1 MTGHKVGGMRESAA
15 HHGLT
20 LFSLDPHNGT
30 VEPRHVL
37 CLVTG
42 LKLSTDMSAL
52 AAAKCRILSEPGAIC
67 RMNLQHIAHMMSDM
81 NWTRQTL
88 RSLPEA
94 F

>member
-20 LFSLDPHNGT
+20 LFSLDPHNRT
-30 VEPRHVL
+30 VEPRNVL

-67 RMNLQHIAHMMSDM
+67 RVNL
-81 NWTRQTL
+81 
-88 RSLPEA
+88 
-94 F
+94 